1 MKFSA
6 QYYLT
11 KHLKETHTDTASTCN
26 ICQKSFSGRRYLTM
40 HIKASHESGSTGTA
54 VESARCRE
62 CDRGFTSAKDKAYH
76 ASKVHGAPRPEGVF
90 EDCSLCDKWFKTKG
104 ELSQHIARIHQVEA
118 QCRFIHIDQNNLII
132 SCFSQKSQHGIKGV
146 KVRFR
151 NL

>member
-40 HIKASHESGSTGTA
+40 HIKASHESGSTGT

-118 QCRFIHIDQNNLII
+118 Q
-132 SCFSQKSQHGIKGV
+132 
-146 KVRFR
+146 
-151 NL
+151 

>member
-40 HIKASHESGSTGTA
+40 HIKASHESGSSG
-54 VESARCRE
+54 VSEGARCRE
-62 CDRGFTSAKDKAYH
+62 CDRGFTSARDKAYH
-76 ASKVHGAPRPEGVF
+76 ASKVHGAPKPEGVF

-104 ELSQHIARIHQVEA
+104 ELSQHIARIHQVA
-118 QCRFIHIDQNNLII
+118 KCPFHAFKFNIHTNFRKKD
-132 SCFSQKSQHGIKGV
+132 QHGK
-146 KVRFR
+146 KVEVQ
-151 NL
+151 LKIP

>member
-40 HIKASHESGSTGTA
+40 HIKASHESGSAG
-54 VESARCRE
+54 VSESARCRE

-76 ASKVHGAPRPEGVF
+76 ASKVHGAPKPEGVF
-90 EDCSLCDKWFKTKG
+90 EDCSQCDKWFKTKG
-104 ELSQHIARIHQVEA
+104 ELNQHIARIHQVTKQLA
-118 QCRFIHIDQNNLII
+118 THKLKNNT
-132 SCFSQKSQHGIKGV
+132 CFRRKSQHGKEV
-146 KVRFR
+146 KVQ
-151 NL
+151 LKSP